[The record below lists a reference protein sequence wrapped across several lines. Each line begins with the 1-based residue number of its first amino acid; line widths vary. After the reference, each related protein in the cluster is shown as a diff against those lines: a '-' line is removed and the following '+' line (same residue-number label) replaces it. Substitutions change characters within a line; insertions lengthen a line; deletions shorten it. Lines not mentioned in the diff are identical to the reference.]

1 MPLRPNQLW
10 QAARVGTDAFVT
22 FLCWLVWIALFLVF
36 LAQIISAM
44 SRELT
49 VPSFVLRSL
58 EERLQE
64 SGVHARLGRATFD
77 PTGGIVLENLR
88 LSLPAYAEPVADIR
102 AVYIELN
109 PWLLAAGQFE
119 ARRIHATGVSFSV
132 PAMLAPSGR
141 SEQLVGDLDV
151 VLAPSDREL
160 RIENLATHLAGIPV
174 TASGAIQLPRRA
186 ETDRVA
192 PLPFVAALAEHYPA
206 FSRQLIRAA
215 EQVTPFDGASLH
227 VSLSPSSTR
236 GAVAHLRLSAR
247 QIRLPRFRGLLATDV
262 HATARVP
269 LLGETSA
276 LVTANVDAGELRTDD
291 DIVVQRV
298 SAHTRGLL
306 RREPL
311 SFDPRDIQLTARSL
325 AARGFLLDAVS
336 AHVEPSAWP
345 RLDATVLTSYAGAP
359 AALEVRAD
367 LNARTAALQFDG
379 ALSPA
384 LLDPVSTLL
393 GRDLRPFIHVG
404 APIALSARAT
414 FAPEWRFDHATARV
428 ATRDIGGRGVIFDSL
443 SGELDFDAQ
452 HIVATHAFA
461 QLGDNFA
468 RGRFQQNLRT
478 HEFRFL
484 LDGQLRPLVIAPW
497 FREWWTDFFATL
509 DFPHSPPLASV
520 DVAGRWRAGHET
532 TVFLFAEARDAIIR
546 DSPFDYARTRMF
558 IRPNV
563 IDALELFGT
572 YGEGQLRGTFTRHY
586 DVTRR
591 AWREFTL
598 SFESTLPFTHGAPL
612 LGPQLAPLLDP
623 YAFENN
629 PDLKIIGHF
638 EGPASPEGPRHTLS
652 LRGDSTGTFSFHRFP
667 ARNLSFAATVRDGEV
682 TVERFTAEVA
692 NGTLSGNARVWEV
705 AGARRLGFDAS
716 LRGASLGRAVSSI
729 AEYTALRRGDPP
741 PAPDRFVSGK
751 TNVRLDLSLSAEGPV
766 DDLYDYRGSGNA
778 SLQGAELGQIRL
790 LGALSTLLDFT
801 ALRFNSARSDFKVEG
816 PTIIFPAVDIT
827 GENSAIQA
835 HGDYSLLRHQLD
847 FNARVFPFHEGGSLL
862 QNVVGAVLT
871 PLATIL
877 EVKLTG
883 PLDQPKWAFVM
894 GPSNLLRSL
903 GQTAPAPESPA
914 TPPAPNSAP
923 TPASDSTPAPDKTR

>member
-10 QAARVGTDAFVT
+10 QAARVGTDAVVT

-36 LAQIISAM
+36 LAQIVSAI

-49 VPSFVLRSL
+49 VPTFVLRSL
-58 EERLQE
+58 EERFQQ

-141 SEQLVGDLDV
+141 SEQLLGDLDV
-151 VLAPSDREL
+151 VVSPTDREL
-160 RIENLATHLAGIPV
+160 RIESLATHLAGIPV
-174 TASGAIQLPRRA
+174 TASGAIHLAPQR
-186 ETDRVA
+186 EIDRVA

-215 EQVTPFDGASLH
+215 EHITPLDGAALH

-236 GAVAHLRLSAR
+236 GAVAHLRLTAR
-247 QIRLPRFRGLLATDV
+247 QIHLPQFRGLHATNV
-262 HATARVP
+262 YATARLP

-276 LVTANVDAGELRTDD
+276 LITANVHAAELRTDD
-291 DIVVQRV
+291 DVLAQHVA
-298 SAHTRGLL
+298 AHTRGFL
-306 RREPL
+306 RRDPL
-311 SFDPRDIQLTARSL
+311 SFDPREIQLTARAL
-325 AARGFLLDAVS
+325 TTRGFLLDSVA

-345 RLDATVLTSYAGAP
+345 RVDATLLTSYAGHP
-359 AALEVRAD
+359 AALRGRVD
-367 LNARTAALQFDG
+367 FNQRTAALDFDG
-379 ALSPA
+379 VLSPA
-384 LLDPVSTLL
+384 LLDPITTLVR
-393 GRDLRPFIHVG
+393 RDLRPFLHIG
-404 APIALSARAT
+404 APIAL
-414 FAPEWRFDHATARV
+414 FAHAALGPEWRFENATARI
-428 ATRDIGGRGVIFDSL
+428 ATRDIGGRDVIFDSL
-443 SGELDFDAQ
+443 SGELAFDGQ
-452 HIVATHAFA
+452 HIVATHASA
-461 QLGDNFA
+461 RLGDNFA
-468 RGRFQQNLRT
+468 RGRFEQNIVT

-497 FREWWTDFFATL
+497 FREWWANFFETL
-509 DFPHSPPLASV
+509 EFPRSPPVASV

-532 TVFLFAEARDAIIR
+532 SVFLFAEARDAVIR
-546 DSPFDYARTRMF
+546 NAPFDHARTRMF
-558 IRPNV
+558 IRPNL

-572 YGEGQLRGTFTRHY
+572 HNGGELRGTFTRHF
-586 DVTRR
+586 DVTQH
-591 AWREFTL
+591 AWRELTL

-612 LGPQLAPLLDP
+612 IGPQLAPLLDP
-623 YAFENN
+623 YTFETN

-638 EGPASPEGPRHTLS
+638 EGPAAPQGAKYTLS
-652 LRGDSTGTFSFHRFP
+652 IRGDSTGAFSFHRFP
-667 ARNLSFAATVRDGEV
+667 ARNLSFAATVRDREV
-682 TVERFTAEVA
+682 TLDRFTAEVA
-692 NGTLSGNARVWEV
+692 NGTLSGTARVWDD
-705 AGARRLGFDAS
+705 AGARRLAFDAS
-716 LRGASLGRAVSSI
+716 LRGASLGRAVSSV
-729 AEYTALRRGDPP
+729 AEYIALRRGDPP
-741 PAPDRFVSGK
+741 PAPDRFVSSK
-751 TNVRLDLSLSAEGPV
+751 TNVRLDLSLSADGPV
-766 DDLYDYRGSGNA
+766 DDLYNYRGSGNA
-778 SLQGAELGQIRL
+778 ALQGAELGEIRL
-790 LGALSTLLDFT
+790 LGGLSALLDFT
-801 ALRFNSARSDFKVEG
+801 ALRFNSARSDFKIEG
-816 PTIIFPAVDIT
+816 PTLVFPAVDIT

-835 HGDYSLLRHQLD
+835 HGDYSLQRRQLD

-903 GQTAPAPESPA
+903 SQSSTSSTDTTAL
-914 TPPAPNSAP
+914 PAPNSP
-923 TPASDSTPAPDKTR
+923 TSPATDSPPPPDKTR